1 MITSHALYQ
10 LSHASQFVIMPLYS
24 CFISGCFISGRQYS
38 DRVSI
43 CTFRRPYL
51 GVGFV
56 MPNVATKKDY
66 ALSTHSTLISVL
78 KNSIVVY

>member
-24 CFISGCFISGRQYS
+24 CFISGRQYS
-38 DRVSI
+38 NRVSI

-66 ALSTHSTLISVL
+66 ALSTHSTLLSVL